1 MAPMDRNA
9 EEQLR
14 LEFLELITGRR
25 IKANLAIDL
34 IGLARVY
41 PKSVANLVKEIKKE
55 IAEQAKEER

>member
-1 MAPMDRNA
+1 MNRNKTDA

-41 PKSVANLVKEIKKE
+41 PKSVANLVKDIKKE
-55 IAEQAKEER
+55 IAEQAFQE